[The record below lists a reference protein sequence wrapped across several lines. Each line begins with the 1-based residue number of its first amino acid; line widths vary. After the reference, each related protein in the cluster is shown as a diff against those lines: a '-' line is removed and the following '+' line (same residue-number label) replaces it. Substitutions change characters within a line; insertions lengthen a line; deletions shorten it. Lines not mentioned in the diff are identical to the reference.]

1 MHVIHKIESV
11 WNSQSK
17 ILILGTMPS
26 PSSRSAG
33 FFYMHPQNRFWPV
46 MEKVFDVKFNFPNS
60 TENKES
66 AIKERFEFLL
76 EHKIALWD
84 VLAGCEIEGAKD
96 SSIKNAV
103 PNDFSGILSSSK
115 IEKIF
120 CTGKKSFSLY
130 EKLCSQKYSVPYDV
144 LPSTSPANAVWTLEN
159 LAKEYELKL
168 KAFL

>member
-11 WNSQSK
+11 YNFESK

-46 MEKVFDVKFNFPNS
+46 MEKVFDAKFAYSNS
-60 TENKES
+60 AQNKE
-66 AIKERFEFLL
+66 AAVKERIEFLL
-76 EHKIALWD
+76 KNKIALWD
-84 VLAGCEIEGAKD
+84 VLARCDIEGAKD
-96 SSIKNAV
+96 SSIKNVV
-103 PNDFSGILSSSK
+103 PNDFSLILSSSK

-144 LPSTSPANAVWTLEN
+144 LPSTSPANAVWTLEK